1 MKARQAS
8 KAVWLLVVLAV
19 MGCDGI
25 GSLIRSSTVTVLLV
39 NNSDHT
45 VTVTIFIADQQDIPK
60 FGLTSLG
67 ERIERTVQAGT
78 TDSFTRDCDDLQ
90 AIIVDNADL
99 EVPGGLLKP
108 DTSTGVLR
116 DGTDFS
122 CGDSITF
129 TFDHSSLLVDFN
141 VTTVVGP

>member
-1 MKARQAS
+1 MNAKRAC
-8 KAVWLLVVLAV
+8 KTVWLLAMMAV
-19 MGCDGI
+19 MGCDGA
-25 GSLIRSSTVTVLLV
+25 GSLFGSSTVTVQLV

-45 VTVTIFIADQQDIPK
+45 VTVTIFIADQQDIPE

-67 ERIERTVQAGT
+67 DRIERTVQAGA

-108 DTSTGVLR
+108 DTSSQVLR

-129 TFDHSSLLVDFN
+129 TFDHSALLVDFD
-141 VTTVVGP
+141 VTVLVSP